1 MTINE
6 GLCVQIMHL
15 GAFDDE
21 GATIAL
27 MDAYLEQNGYVND
40 MSTERLRHEI
50 YLSDARKVAPKKRKT
65 VIRHLIKKR
74 VLIQSDDAIDFD
86 Y

>member
-1 MTINE
+1 MTIDK

-15 GAFDDE
+15 GAFDDK